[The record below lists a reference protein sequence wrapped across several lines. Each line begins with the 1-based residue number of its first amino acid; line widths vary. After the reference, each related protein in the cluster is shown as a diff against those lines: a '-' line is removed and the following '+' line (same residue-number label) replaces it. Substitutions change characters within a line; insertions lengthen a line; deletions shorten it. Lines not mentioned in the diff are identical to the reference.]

1 MIYSEVDANIKIRKI
16 DDLYDSPVIV
26 QVNKFTE
33 ESAAKFI
40 QDLQRAEQNKQS
52 VIPVVIDSY
61 GGQVYALLSM
71 VDAIK
76 RCKKPVATIAMG
88 KAMSC
93 GSVLLSCGTET
104 MRYMSPNATVM
115 IHDVSS
121 ITMGKVEELKADAG
135 EASRLNKLIFEMM
148 ARNCGHDAS
157 YFLDLVHEKSH
168 ADWYLTAEDCMKH
181 KLVNHVRVPEF
192 RVKVSLDVQFR

>member
-1 MIYSEVDANIKIRKI
+1 MIHSEIDANIKVRKI
-16 DDLYDSPVIV
+16 DDLYDNPVIV

-33 ESAAKFI
+33 DSARQFI

-93 GSVLLSCGTET
+93 GSILLSCGAEG
-104 MRYMSPNATVM
+104 MRYISPNATVM

-121 ITMGKVEELKADAG
+121 ITMGKVEELKADAN
-135 EASRLNKLIFEMM
+135 EASRLL
-148 ARNCGHDAS
+148 
-157 YFLDLVHEKSH
+157 
-168 ADWYLTAEDCMKH
+168 
-181 KLVNHVRVPEF
+181 
-192 RVKVSLDVQFR
+192 

>member
-1 MIYSEVDANIKIRKI
+1 MIHSEIDANIKVRKI
-16 DDLYDSPVIV
+16 DDLYDNPVIV

-33 ESAAKFI
+33 DSAKQFLYDI
-40 QDLQRAEQNKQS
+40 QRAEQNKQS

-93 GSVLLSCGTET
+93 GSILLSCGAEG
-104 MRYMSPNATVM
+104 MRYISPNATVM

-121 ITMGKVEELKADAG
+121 ITMGKVEELKADAN
-135 EASRLNKLIFEMM
+135 EASRLNKLVFEMM
-148 ARNCGHDAS
+148 ARNCGQDAS
-157 YFLDLVHEKSH
+157 YFLNLVHERGH
-168 ADWYLTAEDCMKH
+168 ADWYLTAEDCIAH
-181 KLVNHVRVPEF
+181 KLVNHIRVPEF
-192 RVKVSLDVQFR
+192 KVKVALDVQFK